1 MVWQILLAILIFGV
15 LVVVHEMG
23 HFLAAKAV
31 GIRVNGFSIG
41 LGPRLCGFQI
51 GETDFS
57 LRAFPVGG
65 ACMMEG
71 EDEDSD
77 DSRAFNNKPV

>member
-51 GETDFS
+51 G
-57 LRAFPVGG
+57 
-65 ACMMEG
+65 
-71 EDEDSD
+71 
-77 DSRAFNNKPV
+77 